1 MIIRSTTISYYKSK
15 SKSIRNREQDIIQ
28 KLDLLDDAICKN
40 MTKLKLSLSQF
51 MKRRVNR
58 LCFEQ
63 NVAGWK
69 TENVYFVNLEKR
81 KYNKKTIS
89 ELRLQDKSTTNNA
102 NVILDQTET
111 FYKYLYTAEAT
122 FSDEECDK
130 FIRNL
135 KHMTNAK
142 QVLEILQN
150 DKALGEDGFTVEF
163 YKLM

>member
-1 MIIRSTTISYYKSK
+1 MIITSTTISYYKSK

-102 NVILDQTET
+102 NVILPFQM
-111 FYKYLYTAEAT
+111 KNV
-122 FSDEECDK
+122 
-130 FIRNL
+130 INL
-135 KHMTNAK
+135 SGT
-142 QVLEILQN
+142 
-150 DKALGEDGFTVEF
+150 
-163 YKLM
+163 